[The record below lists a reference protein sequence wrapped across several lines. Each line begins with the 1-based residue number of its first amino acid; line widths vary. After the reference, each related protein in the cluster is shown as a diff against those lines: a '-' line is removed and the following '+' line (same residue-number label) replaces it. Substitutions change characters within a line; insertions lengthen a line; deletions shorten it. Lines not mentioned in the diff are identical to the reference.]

1 MASPSVPSSTGSPPK
16 TDANRIVAFNVRVG
30 DRIVIRGDL
39 LLVTRIQPISTT
51 QGYQLN
57 FTFVQGYAMAFP
69 EDLLLHVIREAA

>member
-1 MASPSVPSSTGSPPK
+1 MTRTPSSSSPS
-16 TDANRIVAFNVRVG
+16 RLVAFNVRVG